1 MSQPAITTMV
11 KMIEPLSVKMQEQV
25 LNHLR
30 EYIQD
35 LQDDL
40 LWNDSF
46 KNSQKQ
52 LINAAQQARREIA
65 QGLAEPMNYER
76 L

>member
-1 MSQPAITTMV
+1 MV

-35 LQDDL
+35 LQDDFI
-40 LWNDSF
+40 WDNSF
-46 KNSQKQ
+46 NNSQDR
-52 LINAAQQARREIA
+52 LINAAQKARREIA
-65 QGLAEPMNYER
+65 EGLAKSIN
-76 L
+76 